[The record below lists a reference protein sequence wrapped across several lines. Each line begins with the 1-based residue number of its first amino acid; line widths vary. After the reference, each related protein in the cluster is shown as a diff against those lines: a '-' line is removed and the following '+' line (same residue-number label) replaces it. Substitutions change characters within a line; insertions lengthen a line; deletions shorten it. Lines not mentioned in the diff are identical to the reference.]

1 MFSRSSVGAWADS
14 WGVCSHAVGRRNSVS
29 PFVSECVRNYAAR
42 RGNSQVMAHG
52 LIVGLASLWLA
63 RQCVLAY
70 AGLFSKGA
78 KNQWRSRCVKQRCAA
93 VLFGGRGLFF
103 KKRLKIIGLGR
114 FFRPERRP
122 LQTLR
127 PIIYRPA
134 RAYCQRMLS
143 SRRAFRIAT
152 GGPNAPR
159 HSRICATPWIGA
171 GR

>member
-1 MFSRSSVGAWADS
+1 MPRCRVG
-14 WGVCSHAVGRRNSVS
+14 
-29 PFVSECVRNYAAR
+29 VRGLL
-42 RGNSQVMAHG
+42 GNISKNNQITGTHKN
-52 LIVGLASLWLA
+52 LAGFA

-70 AGLFSKGA
+70 AGLFSNERKKSVAESVRKTKGLSGA
-78 KNQWRSRCVKQRCAA
+78 FW
-93 VLFGGRGLFF
+93 GRGLFF

-122 LQTLR
+122 LQNLR

-159 HSRICATPWIGA
+159 HSRICATLWIGA

>member
-1 MFSRSSVGAWADS
+1 MGCQGTFQKITKLQACGGLLGNNSNSCGAVWGWVQINPVTVFPAPVWA
-14 WGVCSHAVGRRNSVS
+14 HR
-29 PFVSECVRNYAAR
+29 
-42 RGNSQVMAHG
+42 
-52 LIVGLASLWLA
+52 LILGQAGLWLE

-70 AGLFSKGA
+70 AGLFSNERKKSVAESVRKTKGLSGA
-78 KNQWRSRCVKQRCAA
+78 FWGARA
-93 VLFGGRGLFF
+93 LFQ
-103 KKRLKIIGLGR
+103 KVLKIIGLGR

-159 HSRICATPWIGA
+159 HSRICATLWIGA

>member
-1 MFSRSSVGAWADS
+1 MS
-14 WGVCSHAVGRRNSVS
+14 
-29 PFVSECVRNYAAR
+29 
-42 RGNSQVMAHG
+42 
-52 LIVGLASLWLA
+52 
-63 RQCVLAY
+63 
-70 AGLFSKGA
+70 A
-78 KNQWRSRCVKQRCAA
+78 KNQRRSRCVKQRGAA
-93 VLFGGRGLFF
+93 VRFSVRRALFSMSAKSQRRSRCVKQRGAAVRFSVRRAFF
-103 KKRLKIIGLGR
+103 KGCKKSVAESVRKTKVRGGAFLGPLALFQKALKIIGLGR

>member
-1 MFSRSSVGAWADS
+1 M
-14 WGVCSHAVGRRNSVS
+14 
-29 PFVSECVRNYAAR
+29 E
-42 RGNSQVMAHG
+42 HG
-52 LIVGLASLWLA
+52 LIVGLEGLCLA
-63 RQCVLAY
+63 RQCVLVY
-70 AGLFSKGA
+70 AGLFSNERKKSVAELVRKTMGGYAGLFSNGCKKSVAELVRKTQGRGGA
-78 KNQWRSRCVKQRCAA
+78 FWGP
-93 VLFGGRGLFF
+93 LGLFF
-103 KKRLKIIGLGR
+103 QKALKIIGLGR

-122 LQTLR
+122 LQILR
-127 PIIYRPA
+127 PIIYRPV